1 VKLLLKLKLILLA
14 ALIALGYWAY
24 LELNAGETRFG
35 SRHHPLGVMAL
46 SAFFSVC
53 IFIDIALS
61 ILEPHI
67 KKYPRIHTRLYSGF
81 WTFLLGPEKQ
91 TDEI

>member
-1 VKLLLKLKLILLA
+1 VKLLLKLLLLA

-24 LELNAGETRFG
+24 LELSAGETGFG

-46 SAFFSVC
+46 SVFFSVY
-53 IFIDIALS
+53 IFMDIVLS

-67 KKYPRIHTRLYSGF
+67 KKYPRIHTRLYSDF
-81 WTFLLGPEKQ
+81 WTFLLGPDKQ